1 MKTSITFLILFILA
15 MFCSCQQETNVPD
28 ENKIIDLD
36 EKSAQLIE
44 ADNAFGFDI
53 FQKIREESTDENLMI
68 SPLSIS
74 VALAMAY
81 NGADGETKTEMENA
95 MKLNGLTIEQ
105 INASYEMLIDAL
117 QSLDKDVVF
126 EIANAIYSHQGFPV
140 KQSFYDINNMYYHAE
155 VNSLDFGNPSTIQTI
170 NNWVANKTHD
180 KIEKIIDSLSP
191 DARMVLLNAIYF
203 YGTWTKEF
211 DENGTKMLN
220 FRMADSSYKEVAM
233 MSKEDK
239 VEYSTNPLFSAV
251 KLPYGTGQYN
261 MIVMRPAE
269 GKTSQNLIDE
279 LNVENWKD
287 WDKDFELTENVIVT
301 MPRFKY
307 AFELQ
312 LNNVLKKMGM
322 LKAFHSNEADFSK
335 ISDQFLYISSVIH
348 KSYIDV
354 NETGTEA
361 AAVTAIVFETT
372 SVGPGPQKIY
382 FTVDKPFVYA
392 ITEKDTGAILFI
404 GEVQN
409 PEYQE

>member
-1 MKTSITFLILFILA
+1 
-15 MFCSCQQETNVPD
+15 
-28 ENKIIDLD
+28 
-36 EKSAQLIE
+36 
-44 ADNAFGFDI
+44 
-53 FQKIREESTDENLMI
+53 
-68 SPLSIS
+68 
-74 VALAMAY
+74 
-81 NGADGETKTEMENA
+81 
-95 MKLNGLTIEQ
+95 
-105 INASYEMLIDAL
+105 
-117 QSLDKDVVF
+117 
-126 EIANAIYSHQGFPV
+126 
-140 KQSFYDINNMYYHAE
+140 
-155 VNSLDFGNPSTIQTI
+155 
-170 NNWVANKTHD
+170 
-180 KIEKIIDSLSP
+180 
-191 DARMVLLNAIYF
+191 
-203 YGTWTKEF
+203 
-211 DENGTKMLN
+211 
-220 FRMADSSYKEVAM
+220 
-233 MSKEDK
+233 
-239 VEYSTNPLFSAV
+239 
-251 KLPYGTGQYN
+251 

-287 WDKDFELTENVIVT
+287 WDMDFELTENVIVT

>member
-1 MKTSITFLILFILA
+1 MKNLVTLLIILA
-15 MFCSCQQETNVPD
+15 LSSFYSCSKEDDTPQNQKNIE
-28 ENKIIDLD
+28 LD
-36 EKSAQLIE
+36 DKSAILVE
-44 ADNAFGFDI
+44 NDNAFGLEV
-53 FQKIREESTDENLMI
+53 FQKIRKESDEENLMI

-81 NGADGETKTEMENA
+81 NGADGSTKTEMEQTLR
-95 MKLNGLTIEQ
+95 LNGLTPEE
-105 INASYEMLIDAL
+105 INNSYKMLIEAL
-117 QSLDKDVVF
+117 QSIDKDVVF

-140 KQSFYDINNMYYHAE
+140 KQSFYDINKNYYDAE
-155 VNSLDFGNPSTIQTI
+155 VNSLDFGNPSTIETI
-170 NNWVANKTHD
+170 NNWVADKTHD
-180 KIEKIIDSLSP
+180 KIEKIIYDLSP

-203 YGTWTKEF
+203 YGTWAKEF

-220 FRMADSSYKEVAM
+220 FRLDDGSYKEVAM

-239 VEYSTNPLFSAV
+239 LEYSKNDLFSAI

-261 MIVMRPAE
+261 MLVIRPE
-269 GKTSQNLIDE
+269 DGKSSQDIIDE
-279 LNVENWKD
+279 LETENWKN
-287 WDKDFELTENVIVT
+287 WNNNFELTEHVVVT

-307 AFELQ
+307 AFEMQ
-312 LNNVLKKMGM
+312 LNDVLKEMGM
-322 LKAFHSNEADFSK
+322 LKAFSSSEANFSK
-335 ISDQFLYISSVIH
+335 ISEQFLYISSVIH

-372 SVGPGPQKIY
+372 SMPSDPKTY
-382 FTVDKPFVYA
+382 FTVDKPFIYA

-409 PEYQE
+409 PEYKE